1 MEFFEEISSLIQ
13 LATRDEVGIGASS
26 FSRGGPLS
34 PELMVTLLMFM
45 VGDGRRRGY
54 REMLESFWDQATL
67 AGLQLPTDEPVSA
80 SAFCQAR
87 EKVSPGFL
95 KCLLREVD
103 RRFDAA
109 FPNEALWRGRRVLAV
124 DGSHMTLQRSPAL
137 FRAFG
142 SAESAHNPH
151 ARISVLMNVVSK
163 VPVDIVV
170 DSYQA
175 SERHILTESHLEHVR
190 AGDIVVLDRGYP
202 GSNELAALLDAGA
215 DFVMRVSAKGT
226 FAVVEEFAAAASG
239 IDREIVIEPADAA
252 RSKTPILVRII
263 RSKRSDGDDVILI
276 TTLRSTDGFS
286 LQDIELLYRMRWEV
300 EEHFKA
306 VKSDYM
312 AQGQLHARTAFG
324 VRQEVFAIMVF
335 HALSR
340 LVLAAAAAESDK
352 PYAELSTKAAC
363 IGTFEYLTQILF
375 EGSQPPEVWAR
386 RLIARLARSH
396 VKPRPGR
403 SSPRRSFKP
412 LPKWGPRGAR
422 RA

>member
-1 MEFFEEISSLIQ
+1 
-13 LATRDEVGIGASS
+13 
-26 FSRGGPLS
+26 
-34 PELMVTLLMFM
+34 
-45 VGDGRRRGY
+45 
-54 REMLESFWDQATL
+54 
-67 AGLQLPTDEPVSA
+67 
-80 SAFCQAR
+80 
-87 EKVSPGFL
+87 
-95 KCLLREVD
+95 
-103 RRFDAA
+103 
-109 FPNEALWRGRRVLAV
+109 
-124 DGSHMTLQRSPAL
+124 MTLQRSPAL

-142 SAESAHNPH
+142 SAENAHNPQ

-202 GSNELAALLDAGA
+202 GSNELAALLNAGA

-239 IDREIVIEPADAA
+239 MDREIVIEPADAA
-252 RSKTPILVRII
+252 RSNTPIPVRII
-263 RSKRSDGDDVILI
+263 RSKRSDGDGVILI

-335 HALSR
+335 HALSVTDAR
-340 LVLAAAAAESDK
+340 TPSVIHSALVGSCGAWQSTSRALAV
-352 PYAELSTKAAC
+352 PQ
-363 IGTFEYLTQILF
+363 LTI
-375 EGSQPPEVWAR
+375 
-386 RLIARLARSH
+386 
-396 VKPRPGR
+396 PR
-403 SSPRRSFKP
+403 
-412 LPKWGPRGAR
+412 
-422 RA
+422 